1 MIETLSVQDL
11 RASYEDLR
19 ARVEQ
24 LGRFL

>member
-1 MIETLSVQDL
+1 MIETLSAQEL